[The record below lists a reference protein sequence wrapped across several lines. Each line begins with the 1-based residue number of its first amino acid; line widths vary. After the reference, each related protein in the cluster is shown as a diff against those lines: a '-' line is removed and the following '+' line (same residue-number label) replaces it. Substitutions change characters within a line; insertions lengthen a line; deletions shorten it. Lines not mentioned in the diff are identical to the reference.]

1 MLSVRVWNFLFAFF
15 LIVIGT
21 AAPLR
26 AQSGATDQVRSVLDE
41 AMDIQTKPALQGSEH
56 RKERAAQIRKLISE
70 NFLSGEMAR
79 ESLAGYWEKLSA
91 KQREQYRALFTG
103 IFTDSYSRRVL
114 DFLKRETIQYPGETP
129 EGKYI
134 KVNTIIMRTNEHIP
148 VGYVLERKDR
158 KWMIRDVIIDGVGT
172 VETYRNGFGT
182 FLRNNPFDTLM
193 QRMAI
198 QKRAGDELSSE

>member
-1 MLSVRVWNFLFAFF
+1 MFRVRVWNFLFAFF

-26 AQSGATDQVRSVLDE
+26 AQSGATGQVRSVLDE
-41 AMDIQTKPALQGSEH
+41 AMDIQTKPELQGPEH
-56 RKERAAQIRKLISE
+56 LKERAAQIRKLISE
-70 NFLSGEMAR
+70 NFLSGGMAR
-79 ESLAGYWEKLSA
+79 ESLQGYWEKLSA
-91 KQREQYRALFTG
+91 KQREQYQALFTS

-114 DFLKRETIQYPGETP
+114 DFLKRETIEYPGETP
-129 EGKYI
+129 EGIYI

-148 VGYVLERKDR
+148 VDYILERKGR

-172 VETYRNGFGT
+172 VETYRNGFGA
-182 FLRNNPFDTLM
+182 FLRNNSFDALV

-198 QKRAGDELSSE
+198 QKRAGDEL

>member
-1 MLSVRVWNFLFAFF
+1 MLGVRVWNFLFAFF

-26 AQSGATDQVRSVLDE
+26 AQSSATGQVRSVLDE
-41 AMDIQTKPALQGSEH
+41 AMDIQTKPELQGPEH
-56 RKERAAQIRKLISE
+56 RKERAEQVRKLISE

-79 ESLAGYWEKLSA
+79 ESLQGYWEKLSA
-91 KQREQYRALFTG
+91 KQREQYQALFTS

-114 DFLKRETIQYPGETP
+114 DFLKRETIEYPGETP

-134 KVNTIIMRTNEHIP
+134 RVSTVIMRTNEHIP
-148 VGYVLERKDR
+148 VDYILESKGR

-172 VETYRNGFGT
+172 VETYRNGFGA
-182 FLRNNPFDTLM
+182 FLRNNSLDALI
-193 QRMAI
+193 QRMTT
-198 QKRAGDELSSE
+198 QKKAGEEL

>member
-1 MLSVRVWNFLFAFF
+1 MFGVRVWNFLFAFF

-26 AQSGATDQVRSVLDE
+26 AQSGPTDQVRSVLDK
-41 AMDIQTKPALQGSEH
+41 AMDVQTRPELQGPEH
-56 RKERAAQIRKLISE
+56 RKERAAQIWKLISE

-79 ESLAGYWEKLSA
+79 EALQDYWQKISA
-91 KQREQYRALFTG
+91 KQREQYQALFTDR
-103 IFTDSYSRRVL
+103 FMDSYSRKVL

-134 KVNTIIMRTNEHIP
+134 KVSTIIMRTNEHIP
-148 VGYVLERKDR
+148 VDYVLERKDR

-172 VETYRNGFGT
+172 VETYRNGFGA
-182 FLRNNPFDTLM
+182 FLRNNSFDALI

-198 QKRAGDELSSE
+198 QKRAGEEL

>member
-1 MLSVRVWNFLFAFF
+1 MFGVRVWNFLFAFF

-26 AQSGATDQVRSVLDE
+26 AQSGATDKVRSVLDQ
-41 AMDIQTKPALQGSEH
+41 AMDIQTKPALQGPEH

-79 ESLAGYWEKLSA
+79 ESLQGYWEKLSA
-91 KQREQYRALFTG
+91 KQREQYQTLFTS

-114 DFLKRETIQYPGETP
+114 DFLKRETIEYPGETP

-134 KVNTIIMRTNEHIP
+134 RVNTVIMRTNEHIP
-148 VGYVLERKDR
+148 VDYILESKGR

-172 VETYRNGFGT
+172 IETYQNSFDR
-182 FLRNNPFDTLM
+182 FLKDHSFDTLIE
-193 QRMAI
+193 RMAI
-198 QKRAGDELSSE
+198 QKKAGEEL